1 MAQQSRHRGVS
12 VFSMRLTS
20 TVSVTLVL
28 ILLGIAALVG
38 ASARNVTDTIKSRV
52 GFVAI
57 LTDTVSTEE
66 TNNLKRLW
74 SRAPYVSS
82 FKYSSAQDVLNQ
94 WQSLNP
100 DEEDLTK
107 LLGVNPFFAEFEVNV
122 RPQYAHPDSLSK
134 IVKPLESLP
143 AIRHIKLNSQM
154 VSSLNSSFKMISLTL
169 AIGAV
174 IMVLIALVLIN
185 NTVRLT
191 IYAKR
196 FTIRTMQLVGA
207 TDGFIR
213 RPILATNILQGLFAA
228 LIALVILGAGLFYAS
243 TKYPVISRAVTA
255 NDLILISI
263 ILVFIGVAVC
273 LSAALFAANKYLR
286 ADYDEMYS

>member
-28 ILLGIAALVG
+28 ILLGIAALIG
-38 ASARNVTDTIKSRV
+38 ASARNVTDTLKSRV

-57 LTDTVSTEE
+57 LTDTVAASEID
-66 TNNLKRLW
+66 NLKQLW
-74 SRAPYVSS
+74 THAPYVSS
-82 FKYSSAQDVLNQ
+82 VKYSSAADVLNQ

-107 LLGVNPFFAEFEVNV
+107 LLGINPFFAEFEINV
-122 RPQYAHPDSLSK
+122 RPDYAHPDSLAK

-143 AIRHIKLNSQM
+143 SIRHIKLNSQI
-154 VSSLNSSFKMISLTL
+154 VNSLNSTFRMISLILTV
-169 AIGAV
+169 GAV

-213 RPILATNILQGLFAA
+213 RPIVVANILQGLFAS
-228 LIALVILGAGLFYAS
+228 LIAIAVLGIGLFYAS
-243 TKYPVISRAVTA
+243 TKYPVISRALTPY
-255 NDLILISI
+255 DLILISI
-263 ILVFIGVAVC
+263 TLVLIGVAVC
-273 LSAALFAANKYLR
+273 LSAAMFAANKYLR
-286 ADYDEMYS
+286 ADYDEIYS